1 MMFYIW
7 HTLIVLLFIAFSF
20 YLGYRYGKKTKE
32 YKITY
37 TEEKVKSKC
46 PMGFNWYGW
55 RNNNIGSIY

>member
-32 YKITY
+32 YKIKY

-46 PMGFNWYGW
+46 PMGFN
-55 RNNNIGSIY
+55 